1 MLVCGYDGH
10 TTRALIVAGKEIAYR
25 NHNINGRHCAH
36 YSAKMIHRKIALDND
51 PRLYFSDC
59 HVHAEARCHLRDQPH
74 QHRHAFYEHAT
85 FGDEACSGE
94 TDPEAKALLAEFTL
108 TPSSRVYQHHRP
120 EVVPDP
126 STSGSG
132 ERRGNRLIL
141 PQSV

>member
-1 MLVCGYDGH
+1 MRADGAVES
-10 TTRALIVAGKEIAYR
+10 TTPPRRRVRNNRYR
-25 NHNINGRHCAH
+25 LRGVLH
-36 YSAKMIHRKIALDND
+36 DN
-51 PRLYFSDC
+51 
-59 HVHAEARCHLRDQPH
+59 HAEARCHLRDQPH
-74 QHRHAFYEHAT
+74 EHRHALCEHAT

-120 EVVPDP
+120 EAVLHP